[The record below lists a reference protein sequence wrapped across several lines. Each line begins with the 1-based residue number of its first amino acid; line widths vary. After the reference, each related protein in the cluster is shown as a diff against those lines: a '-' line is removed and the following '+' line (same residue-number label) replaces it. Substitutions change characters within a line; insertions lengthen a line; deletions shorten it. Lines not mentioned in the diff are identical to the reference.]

1 MGEPN
6 EDSVLAREVRG
17 IAPGDATVWRDRFG
31 QLRLK
36 LTDGREFRDVHL
48 TLAFPL
54 SQSQRMVI
62 FRDAD
67 LAEIGIID
75 EYSNLDDQSREV
87 VQEELEKAYFMPRI
101 QRILSVREQRTI
113 VTFEVETDRGYRTF
127 QLPHGGFGHH
137 HRGGGHSGQQLRVL
151 PGGRILVQ
159 DVDANRYDIPSLADL
174 DDQSQALLDE
184 FL

>member
-1 MGEPN
+1 MAEPN
-6 EDSVLAREVRG
+6 ENSVLEREVRH

-48 TLAFPL
+48 SLAFPL

-62 FRDAD
+62 LRDAD

-75 EYSNLDDQSREV
+75 EYLNLDDQSREV

-101 QRILSVREQRTI
+101 LSILSVREQRAV
-113 VTFEVETDRGYRTF
+113 VTFEVETDRGHRTF
-127 QLPHGGFGHH
+127 QLPHAQFGHH
-137 HRGGGHSGQQLRVL
+137 GHGRFRPPLRAL
-151 PGGRILVQ
+151 PGGRILIQ

-174 DDQSQALLDE
+174 DDRSQALLDE